1 MGGGG
6 EEGGEKEGALSPD
19 RIAATVE
26 RLVDARLQELTA
38 QRVKTLVE
46 AVMKAN
52 LGWLVVWGN
61 MCVAGTRSQA
71 GARRGPS
78 AGAIIRRRLCPCRT
92 SPRSDGTRCLGSKGS
107 PRAAA
112 AAATTSMR

>member
-1 MGGGG
+1 MAIGDTMGGGG

-61 MCVAGTRSQA
+61 MCVAGTRSR
-71 GARRGPS
+71 GARACVVCARC
-78 AGAIIRRRLCPCRT
+78 ARLCVCAHAPPCACALQ
-92 SPRSDGTRCLGSKGS
+92 TR
-107 PRAAA
+107 R
-112 AAATTSMR
+112 

>member
-1 MGGGG
+1 MAIGDTMGGGG

-61 MCVAGTRSQA
+61 MCVAGTRSR
-71 GARRGPS
+71 ARARAWCVRGVRVCAS
-78 AGAIIRRRLCPCRT
+78 AHTRRRARART
-92 SPRSDGTRCLGSKGS
+92 RL
-107 PRAAA
+107 
-112 AAATTSMR
+112 ATD